1 VIPKLKPAEA
11 MVAAMGIEAFLR
23 GDVKLTRTFE
33 ARVQDMAAT
42 IDGDVF
48 RAIKGDRQPHK
59 DPEPFNF
66 KEIGQLLADTGS
78 REQQRSFHDA
88 FLEAPPAL
96 SAAVQDTAGRV
107 IAYLNDHYP
116 RRARTE
122 SIVATEAPTSGV
134 EMARFKRI
142 WRIACDPL
150 SVIAA
155 LASSSMSR
163 DMVQA
168 LSDLYPSVYAAIRV
182 AVLKAI
188 GRIKGRR
195 SSWAPTRD
203 QDLQLRVLMQ
213 ANTITPQ
220 LAAEIAT
227 IPAATK
233 AAQARTQHQ
242 DDRQLQTQSQ
252 RIATPA
258 HR

>member
-1 VIPKLKPAEA
+1 MTPKLNPAEM
-11 MVAAMGIEAFLR
+11 MVAALGADAFLR
-23 GDVKLTRTFE
+23 GEIKLTRDFE
-33 ARVQDMAAT
+33 TRVQNMGAT
-42 IDGDVF
+42 IDRDVF
-48 RAIKGDRQPHK
+48 RAIKGDRQPHQ
-59 DPEPFNF
+59 DGAALDF
-66 KEIGQLLADTGS
+66 KEIGKLLADTGNRDQLS
-78 REQQRSFHDA
+78 AFHDA

-96 SAAVQDTAGRV
+96 SAAVQETAGRV
-107 IAYLNDHYP
+107 IKYLADHYP
-116 RRARTE
+116 RRARSE
-122 SIVATEAPTSGV
+122 SIVATEATPSGV
-134 EMARFKRI
+134 EAARFKRI

-155 LASSSMSR
+155 LASASLSR
-163 DMVQA
+163 DMVRA
-168 LSDLYPSVYAAIRV
+168 LEDLYPSVYAAVRM

-195 SSWAPTRD
+195 AAWKPTRD

-220 LAAEIAT
+220 LAAEIAA

-242 DDRQLQTQSQ
+242 DGRHLETQGQ

-258 HR
+258 HG